1 MNQSCHLF
9 AAQLASVQGRG
20 GGCSSVGSESLSY
33 SCAPCCQA
41 ILRGLDANELL
52 GQKQRGG
59 GEAHSGSNFF
69 KGKGKD
75 VTQSSPSFIKQG
87 HVWTH
92 FIPLEVE
99 GKGFE
104 DHVESSYN
112 TEDAPT
118 VIATKRK
125 YSAKSMPRTATTDT
139 RKNCM
144 KTRKKNER
152 KTKHRSIFNP
162 PSFTQVGCRRGKEAG
177 MAGRVLFTL
186 SSCDGKGLDPGSQ
199 CPVLLWSRPCEV
211 PPTWPCKEELM

>member
-75 VTQSSPSFIKQG
+75 VTQSSPRFIKQG

-152 KTKHRSIFNP
+152 KTKHRMFSQHP
-162 PSFTQVGCRRGKEAG
+162 GCKAHFSERSQHS
-177 MAGRVLFTL
+177 L
-186 SSCDGKGLDPGSQ
+186 PGSLAMAQ
-199 CPVLLWSRPCEV
+199 TPHCLISSKHLEQSRRPLPGTTLPRV
-211 PPTWPCKEELM
+211 PDLSP